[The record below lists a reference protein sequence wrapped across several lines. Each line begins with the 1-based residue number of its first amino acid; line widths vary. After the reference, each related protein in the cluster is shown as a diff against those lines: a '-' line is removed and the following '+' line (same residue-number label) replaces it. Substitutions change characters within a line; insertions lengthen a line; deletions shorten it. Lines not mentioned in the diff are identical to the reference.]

1 MKPVMKILVSAV
13 MRLLSLP
20 LYLFYM
26 LESIFLGKRKAF
38 GMVTQFVS
46 LLPGLSGEWF
56 RRAFLQWVTG
66 LKLSDCCFSF
76 GTTFS
81 DPRIII
87 EDGVYLGRD
96 CDIGYTYIGH
106 NCLLGSGV
114 HILSGLQ
121 QHVFEN
127 GDIPIKE
134 QKGEYSKITIGEDTW
149 VGNGAIIAADVGK
162 KCVIGA
168 GSVVVKPIE
177 DFSIV
182 AGNPAK
188 LIRYRKNSIDKKKH
202 TEK

>member
-1 MKPVMKILVSAV
+1 MKPLIKIFVSAA

-20 LYLFYM
+20 LYFFYR
-26 LESIFLGKRKAF
+26 LECIFLGNRKAF
-38 GMVTQFVS
+38 GMVTQLVS

-66 LKLSDCCFSF
+66 LKLLDCCFSF

-87 EDGVYLGRD
+87 KDGVYLGRG
-96 CDIGYTYIGH
+96 CDIGYAHIGR
-106 NCLLGSGV
+106 NCLLGSSV
-114 HILSGLQ
+114 HVPSGLQ

-127 GDIPIKE
+127 TDIPIKE
-134 QKGEYSKITIGEDTW
+134 QQGGYSKITIGEDTW

-188 LIRYRKNSIDKKKH
+188 LIRYRTNSVDEKTLKK
-202 TEK
+202 